1 MRNNRG
7 ASFAS
12 FCGAAL
18 AAIANDGGAGV
29 SPLMV
34 VLCLFAGIIAL
45 AVACGAIYALV
56 YLAGAHPARL
66 TDRGSVAS
74 ARTS

>member
-7 ASFAS
+7 TSYAS

-18 AAIANDGGAGV
+18 AAIANGGAEV
-29 SPLMV
+29 SPPLV
-34 VLCLFAGIIAL
+34 VFCLFAGIVAL

-56 YLAGAHPARL
+56 YLVDAHPAQL
-66 TDRGSVAS
+66 IDRGNV
-74 ARTS
+74 ARTRPS

>member
-7 ASFAS
+7 TSFAS

-18 AAIANDGGAGV
+18 IAIAAGGGVEV
-29 SPLMV
+29 SPLLV
-34 VLCLFAGIIAL
+34 VLSLFAGIVAL

-56 YLAGAHPARL
+56 CLADGHPARL
-66 TDRGSVAS
+66 VDRGSVAS
-74 ARTS
+74 TRAS

>member
-18 AAIANDGGAGV
+18 AAIANGGGAEV
-29 SPLMV
+29 SPPLV
-34 VLCLFAGIIAL
+34 VLCLLAGIVAL

-66 TDRGSVAS
+66 TDRGSAAS
-74 ARTS
+74 ARSS